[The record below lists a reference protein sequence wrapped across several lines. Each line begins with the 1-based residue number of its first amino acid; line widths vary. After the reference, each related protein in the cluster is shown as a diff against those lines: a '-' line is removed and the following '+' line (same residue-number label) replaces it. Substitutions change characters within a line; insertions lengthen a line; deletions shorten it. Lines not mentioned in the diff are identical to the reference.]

1 MTMNQDANQW
11 ETFHRYAETELEIH
25 QAELAT
31 RYQNRELSSAE
42 LKAEALAAQRG
53 LFEKE
58 LNEEVEAL
66 LKGGDSSL
74 RSALEEVRDE
84 FLKKLK

>member
-1 MTMNQDANQW
+1 MTMDQDANQW
-11 ETFHRYAETELEIH
+11 ETFHRYAETELENH

-42 LKAEALAAQRG
+42 LQAEALAAQRG

-58 LNEEVEAL
+58 LTEKMEAL
-66 LKGGDSSL
+66 LTGGDSPL